1 MSFAGGML
9 SIRHVSVHIC
19 PISCARR
26 SQLNGTCMQAYT
38 LVVVNMKGIGRPA
51 PPGTQ
56 QPSAEVEKL
65 AAFWAVGAYKKLAK

>member
-1 MSFAGGML
+1 
-9 SIRHVSVHIC
+9 
-19 PISCARR
+19 
-26 SQLNGTCMQAYT
+26 MQAYT